1 MAESSSSTVSS
12 SSGIQKRKRKVLSID
27 TKLAILESLSKGVN
41 HAKLAEQYGVGKS
54 TISDIKK
61 SEQKVKEYASTR
73 DNHWSKHIKKGNLIR
88 LKRISLKRPCTC
100 VYSEKKI
107 QGTAISGPLLAEKA
121 APEVHQKM
129 ELDSE
134 FYTLQGMAVEVCKH
148 HVII

>member
-41 HAKLAEQYGVGKS
+41 HAKLSEQYGVGKS

-73 DNHWSKHIKKGNLIR
+73 
-88 LKRISLKRPCTC
+88 
-100 VYSEKKI
+100 E
-107 QGTAISGPLLAEKA
+107 TAIGVSTSKKVMQLAKEDKLEAALYQWFIQKKKA
-121 APEVHQKM
+121 RVQLE
-129 ELDSE
+129 SR
-134 FYTLQGMAVEVCKH
+134 TTIG
-148 HVII
+148 